1 MKQLTYSQR
10 QDSVSVTWNSPSER
24 AARLPSLYHFLFQSW
39 ALIINTHLFSQNT
52 SFEPECT
59 YFHSQKIHPTFYLD
73 PMKHLSCCIFRTT
86 FRRLGA
92 KKRMYTLHYYLSL
105 YKNKTLAT
113 VHFVFQNN
121 FTSTRFILFFFQ
133 KRIDKSFHSSI
144 FFFQKGILVK
154 SRVALFYHHYNSM
167 T

>member
-105 YKNKTLAT
+105 YKNKTLA
-113 VHFVFQNN
+113 VFQNN

-144 FFFQKGILVK
+144 FFSKRGSSLNHGLHCFNTITTPWHN
-154 SRVALFYHHYNSM
+154 RI
-167 T
+167 